1 MVVDAAPANDPSAR
15 RATTDPEPTGCAST
29 PTEVSTPEMDA
40 VSAALAMDAI
50 PVRLIDDAI
59 STVAAIPT
67 SRFSQFP
74 DAIR

>member
-15 RATTDPEPTGCAST
+15 KATTDPEPTGCAGT
-29 PTEVSTPEMDA
+29 PAEVSTPEMDA

-50 PVRLIDDAI
+50 PLRLIDDAT

-67 SRFSQFP
+67 SRFSQCP
-74 DAIR
+74 DAVR